1 MHTQSEYP
9 EDDWLALSGLQH
21 FAFCRRQW
29 ALIHIEQQW
38 RDNYLTTAGSLEHDR
53 AHDYGA
59 SEARGDLL
67 IMRDL
72 RVFSRR
78 LGITGACDV
87 VEFRQSDAGV
97 PLQGRAGAW
106 LPYPVE
112 YKHGAPKQAD
122 ADRLQL
128 CAEAMCL
135 EEMLACSIPEGA
147 LFYQQTKH
155 RERVRLDESLRD
167 QIVTM
172 SGEMHDLFTRGHTPN
187 VKPSKSCRACSLRD
201 ICLPKLAGSRS
212 AKQFIDEV
220 MRAEAAGQ
228 ENRT

>member
-1 MHTQSEYP
+1 MKEPTDYP

-38 RDNYLTTAGSLEHDR
+38 QDNYLTTAGSLEHDR
-53 AHDYGA
+53 AHDY
-59 SEARGDLL
+59 SESETRDNLL

-87 VEFRQSDAGV
+87 VEFRQSDEGV
-97 PLQGRAGAW
+97 PLHGRAGTW

-112 YKHGAPKQAD
+112 YEHGVPKQVD

-135 EEMLACSIPEGA
+135 EEMLACSIPEGS
-147 LFYQQTKH
+147 LFYQQTKR
-155 RERVRLDESLRD
+155 RERVQFDESLRG
-167 QIVTM
+167 QIVAMT
-172 SGEMHDLFTRGHTPN
+172 SEMHDLFSRGHTPK
-187 VKPSKSCRACSLRD
+187 VRPSKACRACSLSD
-201 ICLPKLAGSRS
+201 ICLPKIAKTRS
-212 AKQFIDEV
+212 AHQFIEESV
-220 MRAEAAGQ
+220 QAGV
-228 ENRT
+228 EGVAG